1 MKGNRIYG
9 NRGRIKFKRWRCRE
23 RTSREIAR
31 SGRNKKFHAII
42 LFPYYGKEKKEER
55 IIRNRSIKPST
66 FVVRRQGRKRERERK
81 GKKRERW
88 TDLPVLSCP
97 VPAARGESKKLSDI
111 LDGNEEETMGR
122 RERGS
127 ELRNSRT
134 GSIFYGFVCLH
145 RRRKM
150 KPVMRRH

>member
-66 FVVRRQGRKRERERK
+66 FVVRRQGRKRERER
-81 GKKRERW
+81 GKNVNVGR
-88 TDLPVLSCP
+88 TFLSCP

-111 LDGNEEETMGR
+111 LDGNEEETGR

>member
-1 MKGNRIYG
+1 M
-9 NRGRIKFKRWRCRE
+9 
-23 RTSREIAR
+23 
-31 SGRNKKFHAII
+31 I

-66 FVVRRQGRKRERERK
+66 FVVRRQGRKRERER
-81 GKKRERW
+81 GKNVNVGR
-88 TDLPVLSCP
+88 TFLSCP